1 LGLGVT
7 WLPIGGDGQ
16 SERTAVLALE
26 PEASARW
33 LVALEATWS
42 ASDPA
47 VLDTC
52 RMRMAQLFGCRAVL
66 AETSDERLAVLERWG
81 SSPAVTEH
89 ERAALAVTE
98 QFVIDQNGITDDQR
112 ASLAEHLSERQV
124 IAFVQ
129 ALNLH
134 DGFLRTLALFDVEP
148 EAVPVSQTRSGDL
161 TAVAA
166 DPRETDDLPAD
177 GRARFQAL
185 AHPALVAT
193 RGAFGAYTALLGSI
207 DRVTTEICRLRNA
220 SHQTCL
226 F

>member
-1 LGLGVT
+1 MT
-7 WLPIGGDGQ
+7 WLPVDRRLG
-16 SERTAVLALE
+16 ERAAVLALE

-42 ASDPA
+42 ATDRA

-66 AETSDERLAVLERWG
+66 AEAPDERLAVLARWE
-81 SSPAVTEH
+81 SAPAVTEH

-112 ASLAEHLSERQV
+112 ASLATYLSERQV

-134 DGFLRTLALFDVEP
+134 DGFLRTLTLFDVAP
-148 EAVPVSQTRSGDL
+148 EAVPVSEAHSTD
-161 TAVAA
+161 TAAAA
-166 DPRETDDLPAD
+166 DLRESDDLPAG